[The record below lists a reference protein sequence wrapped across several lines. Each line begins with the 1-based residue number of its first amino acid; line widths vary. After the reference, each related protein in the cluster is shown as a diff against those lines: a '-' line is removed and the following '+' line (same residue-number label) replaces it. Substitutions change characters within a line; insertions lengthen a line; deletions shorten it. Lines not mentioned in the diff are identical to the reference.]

1 MLLTITTT
9 YKPATDLGFLLYKH
23 PQRVQT
29 FKLNFGK
36 AHVFYPEASENQCTV
51 ALLLDIDPIALVKKY
66 QRSAFG
72 SFALQ
77 QYVNDRP
84 YVGSSFLSV
93 AIANVFGTALNGRSK
108 DRPVLAQTPIP
119 LKTKIA
125 VVPCHGGEPFLRRLF
140 EPLGYKIT
148 IQRHQLD
155 HNFPEWGE
163 SRYYTV
169 ELENIVTVS
178 DLLSHLYVLIPVL
191 DDEKH
196 YWVGEHEVEKLLA
209 HSGNWLATHPEKEEI
224 TARYLKRQRILT
236 QNALAQLSQDGEGE
250 AKTDNEKDAEEGA
263 VEQQIGLHQQRLDVV
278 VEELEKSGAARV
290 LDLGCG
296 EGKLLRLLLHK
307 KQFTEIVGM
316 DVSYT
321 SLERANERL
330 RLDRLPEKQRER
342 IRLMQGSLM
351 YRDERLS
358 GYDAAAVVEVIEHL
372 DTPRLQAFERVVFE
386 FARPATIIITTP
398 NQEYNIMWSTLPAGK
413 FRHRDH
419 RFEWTREEFSSW
431 AQDIAEKYGYQ
442 VHFRPLGPVDE
453 TVGAPSQMGVFT
465 R

>member
-1 MLLTITTT
+1 
-9 YKPATDLGFLLYKH
+9 
-23 PQRVQT
+23 
-29 FKLNFGK
+29 
-36 AHVFYPEASENQCTV
+36 
-51 ALLLDIDPIALVKKY
+51 
-66 QRSAFG
+66 
-72 SFALQ
+72 
-77 QYVNDRP
+77 
-84 YVGSSFLSV
+84 
-93 AIANVFGTALNGRSK
+93 
-108 DRPVLAQTPIP
+108 
-119 LKTKIA
+119 
-125 VVPCHGGEPFLRRLF
+125 
-140 EPLGYKIT
+140 
-148 IQRHQLD
+148 
-155 HNFPEWGE
+155 
-163 SRYYTV
+163 
-169 ELENIVTVS
+169 
-178 DLLSHLYVLIPVL
+178 
-191 DDEKH
+191 
-196 YWVGEHEVEKLLA
+196 
-209 HSGNWLATHPEKEEI
+209 
-224 TARYLKRQRILT
+224 
-236 QNALAQLSQDGEGE
+236 
-250 AKTDNEKDAEEGA
+250 
-263 VEQQIGLHQQRLDVV
+263 
-278 VEELEKSGAARV
+278 
-290 LDLGCG
+290 LGCG

-431 AQDIAEKYGYQ
+431 AQDIAEKYGHQ
-442 VHFRPLGPVDE
+442 VHCRPLGPVDE
-453 TVGAPSQMGVFT
+453 TVGAPSEMGVFT